1 MGKINKKKVIITIIT
16 VILIAVF
23 VVGITI
29 ISNNI
34 KINNQMKTA
43 THAITIE
50 NEVKLYTSK
59 NKTKEMTTLDIGTDT
74 YILETVTNKNG
85 EVLYKIKTGKKVGYV
100 SKKDVGYYKEANNEK
115 ELMVDVSQFNLNN
128 NFKSIGQFKAFLIKN
143 DIKYVYIRAGGRGYG
158 KAGKFYFD
166 DNYKEYAEACEYLK
180 IPFGFYFLEEAISSS
195 EVDEEVKF
203 MEDFLDEN
211 KYEYNKLPVALDVE
225 KHVETGRADDIWETR
240 YELVNELITK
250 LKKKKINSILYSN
263 AVLAN
268 TYLTRVNAKM
278 WLAYYPGIK
287 QIPTSW
293 DSMITTEDNKSP
305 EILKKVIGWQFTET
319 GVSGKIDEKLD
330 ISLVAKDFYKTQN
343 LEIKNIK
350 LLKGALNMLG
360 LE

>member
-1 MGKINKKKVIITIIT
+1 MEKINKKKVILTIIT
-16 VILIAVF
+16 VIFIAVF
-23 VVGITI
+23 IIGVTVIT
-29 ISNNI
+29 NNI

-50 NEVKLYTSK
+50 NDVKLYTSK
-59 NKTKEMTTLDIGTDT
+59 NMKKAKTTLDMGTNT

-85 EVLYKIKTGKKVGYV
+85 EVLYKIKTGKIVGYV
-100 SKKDVGYYKEANNEK
+100 SKKDIGYYKEAKKEK

-128 NFKSIGQFKAFLIKN
+128 NFKSIGQFKAFLINN

-158 KAGKFYFD
+158 KAGNFYYD
-166 DNYKEYAEACEYLK
+166 NNYKEYAEACEYLNV
-180 IPFGFYFLEEAISSS
+180 PFGFYFLEEAISSS

-203 MEDFLDEN
+203 ITDFLDDN
-211 KYEYNKLPVALDVE
+211 KYKYNKLPVALDVE
-225 KHVETGRADDIWETR
+225 KHIETGRADDIWETR

-268 TYLTRVNAKM
+268 TYLTKVNTKM
-278 WLAYYPGIK
+278 WLAYYPESNK
-287 QIPTSW
+287 IPTSW
-293 DSMITTEDNKSP
+293 ESMITTEDNKNP

-319 GVSGKIDEKLD
+319 GVSGQIEEKVD
-330 ISLVAKDFYKTQN
+330 ISIVSKDFYKTQI
-343 LEIKNIK
+343 LEIKNTK
-350 LLKGALNMLG
+350 LIKGALNMLG